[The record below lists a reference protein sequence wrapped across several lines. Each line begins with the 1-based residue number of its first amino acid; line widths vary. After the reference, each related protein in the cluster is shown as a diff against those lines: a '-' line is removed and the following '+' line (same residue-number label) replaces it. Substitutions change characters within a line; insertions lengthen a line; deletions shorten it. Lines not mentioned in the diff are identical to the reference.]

1 MKLTRTSKNIVLAA
15 VLTSGL
21 AFAGTA
27 AIAQSPADT
36 TAPVKKPGYRQVD
49 PQMVEKHKT
58 FLASTVELRKQM
70 AEKQAVQRAIMAADT
85 PDTAH
90 DPRRRVAR
98 AGHPQEIAL

>member
-1 MKLTRTSKNIVLAA
+1 MKLTRTSKNIALAA

-49 PQMVEKHKT
+49 PQMVEKHNA
-58 FLASTVELRKQM
+58 FLASTVELRKQV
-70 AEKQAVQRAIMAADT
+70 AEKQENGAGDAAKKAKVSMHKT
-85 PDTAH
+85 S
-90 DPRRRVAR
+90 V
-98 AGHPQEIAL
+98 